1 MLGNATCEQSCSL
14 TFSFSDIRIIGKGRR
29 IQMKKIAHL
38 LLGRFSIVAVSIIL
52 QFLWLVM
59 VMYQFSY
66 QFTYANLA
74 IRTIA
79 IIVVLVIVNRWTNP
93 ANKLSWTFIILLS
106 PVLGL
111 LLYMIFGRSSLTK
124 KTQERMDSVNREV
137 SACLYQTPEIKEQLE
152 REDLSVYRQ
161 SRYINDWAG
170 FPLYHNTSTKY
181 YSCGEEMFPD
191 MLADLEKAEHFIF
204 LEYFIVEKGYMWAKV
219 LEVLQRKVAEGV
231 EVRLMYD
238 GTCAFN
244 YLPYRYPDEIKKM
257 GIQCKMFSP
266 ILPILSTHYNN
277 RDHRKILVIDG
288 KVGFTG
294 GVNIG
299 DEYINRRSPF
309 GHWKDTAIMLE
320 GDGVEGLTQMFLQM
334 WNVTEKCEDF
344 GKYLQKENCGIQD
357 DSGFILP
364 FGDSP
369 FDREL
374 IGETVYMD
382 IINRAEDYVHIMT
395 PYLIIDH
402 EMETALCYAAKRG
415 VDVKLILPHIP
426 DKKMP
431 FALAKTHYPQL
442 LKAGVRIFEYTP
454 GFVHAKVFSSDG
466 RKAVVGT
473 INLDYRSLY
482 LHFEC
487 GAFLFDLPVIGEIE
501 EDFQNTL
508 AKCQE
513 MTMADYRKG
522 SMMQKVCGKAL
533 KLLAPLM

>member
-1 MLGNATCEQSCSL
+1 MASECQQKMLTGKHMNQQAEIHI
-14 TFSFSDIRIIGKGRR
+14 FINYSDLDKIRTDLKFNSAKVAGYLRYYKCKANSEGISKMTSNER
-29 IQMKKIAHL
+29 QKKIICLLDKRRKDTMEHL
-38 LLGRFSIVAVSIIL
+38 SIEFHVSTDTISRDIATLNEDYPIKIARGRNGGLSLPDGYHLFKK
-52 QFLWLVM
+52 
-59 VMYQFSY
+59 MYMTPVQ
-66 QFTYANLA
+66 ALA
-74 IRTIA
+74 LHRA
-79 IIVVLVIVNRWTNP
+79 
-93 ANKLSWTFIILLS
+93 
-106 PVLGL
+106 
-111 LLYMIFGRSSLTK
+111 LLY
-124 KTQERMDSVNREV
+124 V
-137 SACLYQTPEIKEQLE
+137 
-152 REDLSVYRQ
+152 
-161 SRYINDWAG
+161 
-170 FPLYHNTSTKY
+170 
-181 YSCGEEMFPD
+181 
-191 MLADLEKAEHFIF
+191 
-204 LEYFIVEKGYMWAKV
+204 
-219 LEVLQRKVAEGV
+219 
-231 EVRLMYD
+231 
-238 GTCAFN
+238 
-244 YLPYRYPDEIKKM
+244 PDEIKKM

-266 ILPILSTHYNN
+266 ILPVLSTHYNN

-473 INLDYRSLY
+473 INLDYRSLF

-487 GAFLFDLPVIGEIE
+487 GVFMYKTKALMQLK
-501 EDFQNTL
+501 EDCMDTF
-508 AKCQE
+508 AASEE
-513 MTMADYRKG
+513 MTLEFCRG
-522 SMMQKVCGKAL
+522 QNVFIRIFQGMMRL
-533 KLLAPLM
+533 FAPLL

>member
-204 LEYFIVEKGYMWAKV
+204 LEYFIVDQGVMFDRIVEVLEQKSKEGVDVRLIYDDIGCINTLPPKYYKV
-219 LEVLQRKVAEGV
+219 LQAKGIKCA
-231 EVRLMYD
+231 
-238 GTCAFN
+238 AFN
-244 YLPYRYPDEIKKM
+244 PFR
-257 GIQCKMFSP
+257 P
-266 ILPILSTHYNN
+266 IMSVVMNN
-277 RDHRKILVIDG
+277 RDHRKIFVVDG

-294 GVNIG
+294 GINLA
-299 DEYINRRSPF
+299 DEYINVASRF
-309 GHWKDTAIMLE
+309 GYWKDTGIRLAGEAVWSMT
-320 GDGVEGLTQMFLQM
+320 VMFLEM
-334 WNVTEKCEDF
+334 WNALREQDVDIE
-344 GKYLQKENCGIQD
+344 KYLPVYPYKAKEQ
-357 DSGFILP
+357 GFFALY
-364 FGDSP
+364 GDSP
-369 FDREL
+369 LDKEPA
-374 IGETVYMD
+374 GENVYMNLLRHAKKY
-382 IINRAEDYVHIMT
+382 IYFTT
-395 PYLIIDH
+395 PYLILSD
-402 EMETALCYAAKRG
+402 EMTRELTGAAKRG
-415 VDVKLILPHIP
+415 VDVRIITPGIP
-426 DKKMP
+426 DKKTI
-431 FALAKTHYPQL
+431 FQVTKSYYPQL
-442 LKAGVRIFEYTP
+442 LKHGVKIYEYTP
-454 GFVHAKVFSSDG
+454 GFMHEKQCICDG
-466 RKAVVGT
+466 EIVVVGT
-473 INLDYRSLY
+473 INLDFRSLY
-482 LHFEC
+482 LHFENAALFC
-487 GAFLFDLPVIGEIE
+487 GYEAVSHVK
-501 EDFQNTL
+501 EDF
-508 AKCQE
+508 
-513 MTMADYRKG
+513 D
-522 SMMQKVCGKAL
+522 AL
-533 KLLAPLM
+533 FPICKDMSKEPSERTRRLRLSQLILRLFSPLM

>member
-1 MLGNATCEQSCSL
+1 M
-14 TFSFSDIRIIGKGRR
+14 
-29 IQMKKIAHL
+29 
-38 LLGRFSIVAVSIIL
+38 
-52 QFLWLVM
+52 
-59 VMYQFSY
+59 
-66 QFTYANLA
+66 
-74 IRTIA
+74 
-79 IIVVLVIVNRWTNP
+79 
-93 ANKLSWTFIILLS
+93 
-106 PVLGL
+106 
-111 LLYMIFGRSSLTK
+111 
-124 KTQERMDSVNREV
+124 
-137 SACLYQTPEIKEQLE
+137 
-152 REDLSVYRQ
+152 
-161 SRYINDWAG
+161 
-170 FPLYHNTSTKY
+170 
-181 YSCGEEMFPD
+181 
-191 MLADLEKAEHFIF
+191 EKAEKFIF
-204 LEYFIVEKGYMWAKV
+204 LEYFIVEKGYMWAKI

-266 ILPILSTHYNN
+266 ILPVLSTHYNN

-482 LHFEC
+482 LHFEDGVWIYRNQVIYDIKKDFTDTLEYC
-487 GAFLFDLPVIGEIE
+487 NPVSLEFCRGRNIAVRAMQSILRLF
-501 EDFQNTL
+501 
-508 AKCQE
+508 
-513 MTMADYRKG
+513 
-522 SMMQKVCGKAL
+522 
-533 KLLAPLM
+533 APML

>member
-1 MLGNATCEQSCSL
+1 
-14 TFSFSDIRIIGKGRR
+14 
-29 IQMKKIAHL
+29 
-38 LLGRFSIVAVSIIL
+38 
-52 QFLWLVM
+52 
-59 VMYQFSY
+59 
-66 QFTYANLA
+66 
-74 IRTIA
+74 
-79 IIVVLVIVNRWTNP
+79 
-93 ANKLSWTFIILLS
+93 
-106 PVLGL
+106 
-111 LLYMIFGRSSLTK
+111 
-124 KTQERMDSVNREV
+124 
-137 SACLYQTPEIKEQLE
+137 
-152 REDLSVYRQ
+152 
-161 SRYINDWAG
+161 
-170 FPLYHNTSTKY
+170 
-181 YSCGEEMFPD
+181 
-191 MLADLEKAEHFIF
+191 
-204 LEYFIVEKGYMWAKV
+204 
-219 LEVLQRKVAEGV
+219 
-231 EVRLMYD
+231 
-238 GTCAFN
+238 
-244 YLPYRYPDEIKKM
+244 
-257 GIQCKMFSP
+257 
-266 ILPILSTHYNN
+266 
-277 RDHRKILVIDG
+277 
-288 KVGFTG
+288 
-294 GVNIG
+294 
-299 DEYINRRSPF
+299 
-309 GHWKDTAIMLE
+309 
-320 GDGVEGLTQMFLQM
+320 MFLQM

-487 GAFLFDLPVIGEIE
+487 GAFLFDLPVIEEIE
-501 EDFQNTL
+501 KDFEHTL
-508 AKCQE
+508 AECQE
-513 MTMADYRKG
+513 VTMADYRKG
-522 SMMQKVCGKAL
+522 NIIQKICGKAL

>member
-1 MLGNATCEQSCSL
+1 MNDAGGKNQN
-14 TFSFSDIRIIGKGRR
+14 SFLKKGRSG
-29 IQMKKIAHL
+29 IFH
-38 LLGRFSIVAVSIIL
+38 
-52 QFLWLVM
+52 
-59 VMYQFSY
+59 
-66 QFTYANLA
+66 
-74 IRTIA
+74 
-79 IIVVLVIVNRWTNP
+79 VV
-93 ANKLSWTFIILLS
+93 
-106 PVLGL
+106 
-111 LLYMIFGRSSLTK
+111 FGRSAVVLMLIVIQVVLMFLVFDYFRKSVPYFFGGHLVIALALVYVVLNRPSNPAMQLSWVVIIMISPIVGGMLYLYVETHPGQRILENRLEKLYEQTAAYITQDEDIAK
-124 KTQERMDSVNREV
+124 KLAERDKGTARLADYIRKHGNF
-137 SACLYQTPEIKEQLE
+137 
-152 REDLSVYRQ
+152 SVYQ
-161 SRYINDWAG
+161 NTKVTY
-170 FPLYHNTSTKY
+170 FPV
-181 YSCGEEMFPD
+181 GEKKFEA
-191 MLADLEKAEHFIF
+191 MLRELEKAEKFIF
-204 LEYFIVEKGYMWAKV
+204 LEYFIVEKGYMWTKILDV
-219 LEVLQRKVAEGV
+219 LRRKVAEGV

-244 YLPYRYPDEIKKM
+244 YLPYRYPDEIQKM

-288 KVGFTG
+288 TVGFTG

-334 WNVTEKCEDF
+334 WNVTEKSEDF
-344 GKYLQKENCGIQD
+344 GKYLHRGSGDIQEAD
-357 DSGFILP
+357 GFILP

-382 IINRAEDYVHIMT
+382 ILNRAEEYVHIMS

-454 GFVHAKVFSSDG
+454 GFVHAKVFSSDD

-487 GAFLFDLPVIGEIE
+487 GAFLFDLPVIQEIE
-501 EDFQNTL
+501 QDFQKTL
-508 AKCQE
+508 ADSQE
-513 MTMADYRKG
+513 VTMADYRRG
-522 SMMQKVCGKAL
+522 SLLQKICGKAL

>member
-1 MLGNATCEQSCSL
+1 MSELCTMMLAVSL
-14 TFSFSDIRIIGKGRR
+14 TVF
-29 IQMKKIAHL
+29 
-38 LLGRFSIVAVSIIL
+38 
-52 QFLWLVM
+52 
-59 VMYQFSY
+59 
-66 QFTYANLA
+66 
-74 IRTIA
+74 
-79 IIVVLVIVNRWTNP
+79 
-93 ANKLSWTFIILLS
+93 
-106 PVLGL
+106 
-111 LLYMIFGRSSLTK
+111 
-124 KTQERMDSVNREV
+124 
-137 SACLYQTPEIKEQLE
+137 
-152 REDLSVYRQ
+152 
-161 SRYINDWAG
+161 
-170 FPLYHNTSTKY
+170 
-181 YSCGEEMFPD
+181 
-191 MLADLEKAEHFIF
+191 
-204 LEYFIVEKGYMWAKV
+204 
-219 LEVLQRKVAEGV
+219 
-231 EVRLMYD
+231 
-238 GTCAFN
+238 
-244 YLPYRYPDEIKKM
+244 
-257 GIQCKMFSP
+257 
-266 ILPILSTHYNN
+266 NN

-288 KVGFTG
+288 DVAFTG
-294 GVNIG
+294 GINFA
-299 DEYINRRSPF
+299 DEYINEKQRF
-309 GHWKDTAIMLE
+309 GYWKDN
-320 GDGVEGLTQMFLQM
+320 GVRITGKAVYSMTQMFLQM

-487 GAFLFDLPVIGEIE
+487 GAFLFDLPVIEEIE
-501 EDFQNTL
+501 KDFEHTL
-508 AKCQE
+508 AECQE
-513 MTMADYRKG
+513 VTMADYRKG
-522 SMMQKVCGKAL
+522 SIMQKICGKAL

>member
-1 MLGNATCEQSCSL
+1 MTSNERQ
-14 TFSFSDIRIIGKGRR
+14 
-29 IQMKKIAHL
+29 KKIIRLLDKRRKDTMEHL
-38 LLGRFSIVAVSIIL
+38 SIEFHVSTDTISRDIATLNEDYPIKIARGRNGGLSLPDGYHLFKK
-52 QFLWLVM
+52 
-59 VMYQFSY
+59 MYMTPVQ
-66 QFTYANLA
+66 ALA
-74 IRTIA
+74 LHRA
-79 IIVVLVIVNRWTNP
+79 
-93 ANKLSWTFIILLS
+93 
-106 PVLGL
+106 
-111 LLYMIFGRSSLTK
+111 LLY
-124 KTQERMDSVNREV
+124 V
-137 SACLYQTPEIKEQLE
+137 
-152 REDLSVYRQ
+152 
-161 SRYINDWAG
+161 
-170 FPLYHNTSTKY
+170 
-181 YSCGEEMFPD
+181 
-191 MLADLEKAEHFIF
+191 
-204 LEYFIVEKGYMWAKV
+204 
-219 LEVLQRKVAEGV
+219 
-231 EVRLMYD
+231 
-238 GTCAFN
+238 
-244 YLPYRYPDEIKKM
+244 PDEIKKM

-266 ILPILSTHYNN
+266 ILPVLSTHYNN

-487 GAFLFDLPVIGEIE
+487 GAFLFDLPVIEKIDK
-501 EDFQNTL
+501 DFEHTL
-508 AKCQE
+508 AECQE

-522 SMMQKVCGKAL
+522 SIMQKIYGKAL